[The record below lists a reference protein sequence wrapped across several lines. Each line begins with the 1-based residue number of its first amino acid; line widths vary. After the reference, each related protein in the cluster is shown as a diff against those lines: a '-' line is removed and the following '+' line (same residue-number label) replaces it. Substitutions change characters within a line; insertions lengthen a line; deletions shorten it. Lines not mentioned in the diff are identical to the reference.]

1 MIGNKY
7 LRELFESPDED
18 SALNQLLEL
27 LKSKNAKLMDSLDR
41 PMDLNLC
48 KDEEI
53 IFLTKVVALVDYY
66 LQLHGIKV
74 PAWIRDEKLE
84 FDRPYYHSQRLSDF
98 EKFRLQYTNPSPFK
112 TRNVYFDL
120 KGIERI

>member
-7 LRELFESPDED
+7 LQELFECPDED

-27 LKSKNAKLMDSLDR
+27 LKSKDAKLMDSLDR
-41 PMDLNLC
+41 PVDLNLC
-48 KDEEI
+48 NNEEI
-53 IFLTKVVALVDYY
+53 IFLTKVAALVDYY

-120 KGIERI
+120 KSIERI

>member
-7 LRELFESPDED
+7 LQELFKCPDED

-27 LKSKNAKLMDSLDR
+27 LKSKDAKLMDSLAR
-41 PMDLNLC
+41 PVDLNLC

-53 IFLTKVVALVDYY
+53 IFLTKVAALVDYY

-84 FDRPYYHSQRLSDF
+84 FERPYYHSQRLSDF
-98 EKFRLQYTNPSPFK
+98 EKFKLQYTNPSPFK
-112 TRNVYFDL
+112 IRNVYFDL

>member
-7 LRELFESPDED
+7 LQELFECPDED
-18 SALNQLLEL
+18 SALNQLLEI
-27 LKSKNAKLMDSLDR
+27 LKSKDAKLMDSLDR
-41 PMDLNLC
+41 PVDLNLC
-48 KDEEI
+48 NNEEI
-53 IFLTKVVALVDYY
+53 IFLTKVAALVDYY

-120 KGIERI
+120 KSIERI

>member
-7 LRELFESPDED
+7 LQELFVCPDED

-27 LKSKNAKLMDSLDR
+27 LKSKDAKLIDSLDR
-41 PMDLNLC
+41 PADLNLC
-48 KDEEI
+48 NDEEI
-53 IFLTKVVALVDYY
+53 VFLTKAAALVDYY

-84 FDRPYYHSQRLSDF
+84 FDQPYYHSQRLSDF
-98 EKFRLQYTNPSPFK
+98 GKFKLQYTNPSPFK

>member
-7 LRELFESPDED
+7 LQELFECPDED

-27 LKSKNAKLMDSLDR
+27 LKSKDTKLMDSLDR
-41 PMDLNLC
+41 PVDLNLC
-48 KDEEI
+48 NNEEI
-53 IFLTKVVALVDYY
+53 IFLTKVAALVDYY

-84 FDRPYYHSQRLSDF
+84 FERPYYHSQRLSDF
-98 EKFRLQYTNPSPFK
+98 EKFKLQYTNPSPFK
-112 TRNVYFDL
+112 IRNVYFDP
-120 KGIERI
+120 KGIGRI

>member
-7 LRELFESPDED
+7 LQELFECPDED

-27 LKSKNAKLMDSLDR
+27 LKSKDAKLMDSLDR
-41 PMDLNLC
+41 PVDLNLC
-48 KDEEI
+48 NNEEI
-53 IFLTKVVALVDYY
+53 IFLTKVAALVDYY

-98 EKFRLQYTNPSPFK
+98 EKFRLQCTNPSPFK

>member
-7 LRELFESPDED
+7 LQELFECPDED

-27 LKSKNAKLMDSLDR
+27 LKSKDTKLMDSLDR
-41 PMDLNLC
+41 PVDLNLC
-48 KDEEI
+48 NNEEI
-53 IFLTKVVALVDYY
+53 IFLTKVAALVDYY

-84 FDRPYYHSQRLSDF
+84 FERPYYHSQRLSDF
-98 EKFRLQYTNPSPFK
+98 EKFKLQYTNPSPFK
-112 TRNVYFDL
+112 IRNVYFDL